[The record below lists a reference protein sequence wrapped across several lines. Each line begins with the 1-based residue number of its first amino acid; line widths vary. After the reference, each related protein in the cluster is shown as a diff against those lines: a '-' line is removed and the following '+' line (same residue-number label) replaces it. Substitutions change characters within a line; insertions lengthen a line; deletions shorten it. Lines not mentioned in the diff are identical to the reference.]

1 VWRCGCAAGW
11 LLVVESESLGEDFKL
26 RAAPRNFHLQRI
38 NNESRAHTV
47 LRVTRQAEPLRYK
60 RHVSQSFMSGIL
72 VRKQHFNFT
81 CDAINL
87 NEEALTDEIAWNLLD
102 ALRLGKFTR
111 LTRLHLD
118 NNMITDKGGL
128 LIAQSIRISSNLK
141 WLYLGCNHITDT
153 TAIAIADALR
163 RDAQLHWIDLS
174 GSNITETGA
183 LALSR
188 MLCVNTSVQE
198 LYLNQ
203 NQMGDKGACA
213 FAEALDVNY
222 NLRRLGLGN
231 NQISDVGARRL
242 AASLCRNITLQ
253 QLWLDDN
260 RITDAGGFALCDAL
274 RRNSSIEW
282 LDVDSSLAQSILKT
296 ISSLVG
302 RNTLEPLRAAAEVVD
317 LKSQPFIAALHHNHR
332 RLVQVFGPPLPSL
345 PVRLYAPPSPAL
357 CHDASAYP
365 ASVLSRTQRLRLLST
380 AGSAE
385 FMLRSIF
392 SDRFPVECLIGC
404 SNNPVQVAG
413 CMRYILDHLM
423 SVATIERFIQQ
434 PRYSETIPLKEETR
448 AAKSAFCSLM

>member
-1 VWRCGCAAGW
+1 
-11 LLVVESESLGEDFKL
+11 
-26 RAAPRNFHLQRI
+26 
-38 NNESRAHTV
+38 
-47 LRVTRQAEPLRYK
+47 
-60 RHVSQSFMSGIL
+60 MSGIL
-72 VRKQHFNFT
+72 VRKQPFNFT

-102 ALRLGKFTR
+102 ALRLGRFPR

-128 LIAQSIRISSNLK
+128 LIAQFIRISSNLK

-153 TAIAIADALR
+153 TAIAIADALL
-163 RDAQLHWIDLS
+163 RDAQLQWVDLS
-174 GSNITETGA
+174 GNNITEASA

-203 NQMGDKGACA
+203 NQMGDNGACA
-213 FAEALDVNY
+213 LADALDVNY
-222 NLRRLGLGN
+222 KLRRLGLGS

-242 AASLCRNITLQ
+242 AASLCRNVTLQ

-260 RITDAGGFALCDAL
+260 RITDAGALAL
-274 RRNSSIEW
+274 AQSLRSNCSMEW
-282 LDVDSSLAQSILKT
+282 LDVDSSLAPSILKT

-302 RNTLEPLRAAAEVVD
+302 RNTLEPLRAVAEVVA
-317 LKSQPFIAALHHNHR
+317 LKSQPFISALYHNHH
-332 RLVQVFGPPLPSL
+332 RLVQVFGAPRPSL
-345 PVRLYAPPSPAL
+345 PIRLYAPPASSL
-357 CHDASAYP
+357 YHDASAYP
-365 ASVLSRTQRLRLLST
+365 ASVLSHTQRLRLLAT

-404 SNNPVQVAG
+404 TNNPVQVAQ
-413 CMRYILDHLM
+413 CMRYILDHLV
-423 SVATIERFIQQ
+423 SAATIQRFIQQ
-434 PRYSETIPLKEETR
+434 PRYFETMPVKEETR
-448 AAKSAFCSLM
+448 AAKSTFCCLM